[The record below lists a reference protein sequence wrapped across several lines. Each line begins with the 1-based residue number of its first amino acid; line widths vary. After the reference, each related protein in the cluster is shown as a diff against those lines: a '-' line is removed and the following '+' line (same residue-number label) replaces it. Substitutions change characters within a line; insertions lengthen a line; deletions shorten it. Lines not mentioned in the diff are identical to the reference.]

1 MEVQNVKKLL
11 LKLDQ
16 ILSLYEG
23 NDALSQSEKE
33 LMLDYLRR
41 IYTLVLR
48 FKTEDETE
56 VIGASEFEKILGSKV
71 QAPGPSST
79 PKEKIEQIQ
88 REEIKSADSFVQT
101 PNLVPP
107 HMDTKVQEA
116 SHYPVIVSEIPPAQ
130 SFKNVSQQNQYDQ
143 LFDHLKI
150 SDLSDKL
157 ELVPLK
163 DIRSGMG
170 LNERI
175 LAQNELFGGDKVA
188 FDQTLN
194 DLNNCGNFE
203 EARSLLCERI
213 IPVYHWD
220 QPDKERFVDSF
231 IKLVQRR
238 YL

>member
-16 ILSLYEG
+16 ILSIYEG
-23 NDALSQSEKE
+23 NDALSLSEKE

-41 IYTLVLR
+41 IYTLALR
-48 FKTEDETE
+48 FKTEDESE
-56 VIGASEFEKILGSKV
+56 VIGAAEFEKILGSKI

-79 PKEKIEQIQ
+79 PKEKAEPIQ
-88 REEIKSADSFVQT
+88 REEIKTSESLVQT
-101 PNLVPP
+101 PNYVPP
-107 HMDTKVQEA
+107 HVDTKVPEA
-116 SHYPVIVSEIPPAQ
+116 SQSPVSILETPPAQ
-130 SFKNVSQQNQYDQ
+130 SLKNLNPQNQYEQ

-150 SDLSDKL
+150 SDLSEKL
-157 ELVPLK
+157 ELVPIK

-175 LAQNELFGGDKVA
+175 LAQNELFGGDKIA

-194 DLNNCGNFE
+194 DLNNCSNFE
-203 EARSLLCERI
+203 EARSLLCTRI